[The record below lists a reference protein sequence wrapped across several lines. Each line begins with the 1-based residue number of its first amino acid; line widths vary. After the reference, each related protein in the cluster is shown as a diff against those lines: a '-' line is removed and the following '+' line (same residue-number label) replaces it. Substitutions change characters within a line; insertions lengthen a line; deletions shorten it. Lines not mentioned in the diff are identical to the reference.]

1 MKRVRAVLLLA
12 VVSLLL
18 VGCQSVRS
26 WDECPGIYSGV
37 KYYKDQVRS
46 LPWDGRV
53 FFAVDLPLTAVVDTL
68 ALPVT
73 FFLEPTRPVKG
84 YGPGCRWAGP

>member
-1 MKRVRAVLLLA
+1 MKPAATLLLLA
-12 VVSLLL
+12 VVGSLL
-18 VGCQSVRS
+18 VGCQSLRS

-37 KYYKDQVRS
+37 KYYKDQVSS

-53 FFAVDLPLTAVVDTL
+53 FFAVDLPLTAVLDTL

-73 FFLEPTRPVKG
+73 FFLEPTRPVRG